1 MTAPATVHSRLD
13 YSGGAFGR
21 PSSAFPSKAW
31 RVQHGLFA
39 PADLLGGA
47 ATLAGQDSIYVA
59 NLQAGLPVYAGYAY
73 GSFDNWAALVARFEA
88 SGAKLVSISPA
99 VETAERVACL
109 DIEPGNATP
118 AEAPAFQRLGRGG
131 VTAKPVYYCSA
142 GDAHLVSAAL
152 ASAGFARSSYFLW
165 TAHWLFREHICSPAV
180 CGYPQADATQW
191 ASIPDFD
198 SDVWDAA
205 VFDVPA
211 PPPPPADWHYGPPAD
226 LRVVSAG
233 HTTVKLA
240 WAAPP
245 LDGHAVV
252 DHFVV
257 WVYGPDGL
265 VDSYP
270 RQIPGTVREW
280 EGGGMTEGV
289 RYTAHLSASGP
300 GTEHLGP
307 GVFASA
313 DFTTG

>member
-1 MTAPATVHSRLD
+1 MTLTAHSRFD
-13 YSGGAFGR
+13 YDGGLFGR
-21 PSSAFPSKAW
+21 PNSPLLSRAW

-39 PADLLGGA
+39 PADLFGVA
-47 ATLAGQDSIYVA
+47 ETWEGQDSIRVGS
-59 NLQAGLPVYAGYAY
+59 LTAGLKVYAGYAY

-88 SGAKLVSISPA
+88 SGARLVSISPA

-118 AEAPAFQRLGRGG
+118 ADAPAFQRLGRGG

-152 ASAGFARSSYFLW
+152 AAAGFARDAYCLW
-165 TAHWLFREHICSPAV
+165 TAHWISREHICGPAV

-191 ASIPDFD
+191 ASVPDYD

-205 VFDVPA
+205 VFAVPA
-211 PPPPPADWHYGPPAD
+211 PPPPPADWHYAAPVG
-226 LRVVSAG
+226 LKVVSAG
-233 HTTVKLA
+233 HTTVKLS

-245 LDGHAVV
+245 LDGHALV

-270 RQIPGTVREW
+270 RAIPGTVREW
-280 EGGGMTEGV
+280 EGGGMAEGV
-289 RYTAHLSASGP
+289 RYAAHLSASGP
-300 GTEHLGP
+300 GTEHLGKD
-307 GVFASA
+307 VFAA
-313 DFTTG
+313 VDFTTG